1 MISPGQKL
9 TQRQSLQQ
17 RLSPQQI
24 QYIKLLQLPTVA
36 LEQRIKEEMEEN
48 PVLDELEVDEW
59 QDEETTDSTDDTPV
73 DTTEESVDSEEE
85 DSEVDPVDKNEEIDW
100 ESFMANDEPEGS
112 HLTSNYNPDEEEWRN
127 LPKPYNETLLE
138 ALENQIGLL
147 DFNEREELIADEI
160 IGSLDSDGYFRRDL
174 NAVIDSI
181 AFNEGILIT
190 DEEAEKV
197 LLEIQKL
204 DPPGIAARDLREC
217 LLNQLE
223 MLEDDTPGRETA
235 IKTLRDH
242 WELFER
248 KHYDKLRRR
257 LDVSEEELKEAF
269 ECLRYLDPKPGS
281 VDTVQDSHNYV
292 VPDFVVYYQ
301 PAVDDEGNE
310 DPEQDGE
317 FIITM
322 NNRNAPK
329 LQVSPKYKQMWDEL
343 NKSNGKKAQ
352 AEAKETKTFIKNKI
366 ESARWFIECIQ
377 QRQYTLMNVMQTIV
391 ALQED
396 FFKHGDGLKPMILKD
411 VAERINM
418 DISTVSRVVNGKYV
432 QTPFGVYEL
441 KYFFNE
447 GLETE
452 SGEEVSN
459 REVKNQLQ
467 ELIDHEDKKRP
478 LSDQTL
484 AKKMQEKGFMIARR
498 TVSKYREQLN
508 IPVARLRKEI

>member
-1 MISPGQKL
+1 MITPGHKL

-24 QYIKLLQLPTVA
+24 QYIKLLQLPTIA

-48 PVLDELEVDEW
+48 PLLEEVETDELQEDAEQLDETE
-59 QDEETTDSTDDTPV
+59 PV
-73 DTTEESVDSEEE
+73 ESPESEQAESEEE
-85 DSEVDPVDKNEEIDW
+85 ESEVDPVDNNEEIDW
-100 ESFMANDEPEGS
+100 ESFMANDEPEGTP
-112 HLTSNYNPDEEEWRN
+112 LTSNYNPDEEEWRN

-138 ALENQIGLL
+138 GLESQIGLL
-147 DFNEREELIADEI
+147 NFNEREELIADEI

-190 DEEAEKV
+190 EEEAESV
-197 LLEIQKL
+197 LKQIQKL

-223 MLEDDTPGRETA
+223 MLQEDTPGRDLA
-235 IKTLRDH
+235 ITTLRDH
-242 WELFER
+242 WELFEK
-248 KHYDKLRRR
+248 KHYDKLSRR
-257 LDVSEEELKEAF
+257 LDVSEEKLKEAF
-269 ECLRYLDPKPGS
+269 DCLRYLDPKPGS
-281 VDTVQDSHNYV
+281 VDTVQESHNYII
-292 VPDFVVYYQ
+292 PDFIVYYQ

-329 LQVSPKYKQMWDEL
+329 LQISPRYKEMWDEL
-343 NKSNGKKAQ
+343 SKHNGRKTDS
-352 AEAKETKTFIKNKI
+352 ETTQTKNFIKNKI
-366 ESARWFIECIQ
+366 EAARWFIESIQ
-377 QRQYTLMNVMQTIV
+377 QRQHTLMHVMQTIV

-396 FFKHGDGLKPMILKD
+396 FFKHGDGLRPMILKD
-411 VAERINM
+411 VADRINM

-432 QTPFGVYEL
+432 QTPFGVFEL

-459 REVKNQLQ
+459 REVKNHLQ
-467 ELIDHEDKKRP
+467 ELIDNEEKKRP
-478 LSDQTL
+478 LSDQAL
-484 AKKMQEKGFMIARR
+484 AKKMQEKGYMIARR

>member
-24 QYIKLLQLPTVA
+24 QYIKLLQLPTIA

-48 PVLDELEVDEW
+48 PVLEEVE
-59 QDEETTDSTDDTPV
+59 
-73 DTTEESVDSEEE
+73 TEEWEE
-85 DSEVDPVDKNEEIDW
+85 DSAEQEDPDLADTTAEEGGEADDEDAEVDPVDNNEEIDW

-138 ALENQIGLL
+138 GLESQVGLL
-147 DFNEREELIADEI
+147 NLNEREELIADEI

-174 NAVIDSI
+174 SAVIDSI
-181 AFNEGILIT
+181 AFNEGILVT
-190 DEEAEKV
+190 DEEAEAV
-197 LLEIQKL
+197 LKQIQQL

-217 LLNQLE
+217 LLIQLE
-223 MLEDDTPGRETA
+223 MLEEETPGCETA
-235 IKTLRDH
+235 IKTLRDY
-242 WELFER
+242 WELFEK
-248 KHYDKLRRR
+248 KHYDKLQRR

-281 VDTVQDSHNYV
+281 VDTVQDSHNYI
-292 VPDFVVYYQ
+292 VPDFIVYYQ

-310 DPEQDGE
+310 DPDQDGE

-329 LQVSPKYKQMWDEL
+329 LQVSPKYKEMWDDL
-343 NKSNGKKAQ
+343 NKSNGSKSPV
-352 AEAKETKTFIKNKI
+352 ETKETKTFIKNKI

-377 QRQYTLMNVMQTIV
+377 QRQQTLMNVMQTIV

-411 VAERINM
+411 ISERIGM

-459 REVKNQLQ
+459 REVKNHLQ
-467 ELIDHEDKKRP
+467 ELIDNEEKKRP
-478 LSDQTL
+478 LSDQAL